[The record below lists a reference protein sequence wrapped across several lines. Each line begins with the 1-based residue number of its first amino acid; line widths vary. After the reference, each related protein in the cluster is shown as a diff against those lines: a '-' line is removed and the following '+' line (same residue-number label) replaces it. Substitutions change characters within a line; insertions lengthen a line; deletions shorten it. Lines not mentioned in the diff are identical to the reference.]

1 MIGGENPTTPQ
12 ELLGYLD
19 ELGFEHETFS
29 PPAVFTVAEAK
40 ELRGSLVGA
49 HTKNLFVRDKKGLM
63 WLIVALEDRSIDLQ
77 QLARSLGHKR
87 FSFGSSERLMSYL
100 GVVSGAVTPFALI
113 NDLTRVVRIAL
124 DLGLGGFDTWNF
136 HPLDNAMTTSIRSED
151 MLQFLV
157 AIEHAPTW
165 IDLAGKT

>member
-1 MIGGENPTTPQ
+1 
-12 ELLGYLD
+12 
-19 ELGFEHETFS
+19 
-29 PPAVFTVAEAK
+29 
-40 ELRGSLVGA
+40 
-49 HTKNLFVRDKKGLM
+49 
-63 WLIVALEDRSIDLQ
+63 
-77 QLARSLGHKR
+77 
-87 FSFGSSERLMSYL
+87 MSYL

-165 IDLAGKT
+165 INLAGKT